1 MFIYASF
8 MLTQVLQHF
17 PSERKLD
24 SKRGDYQMEQF
35 GFIYAPLSLWDRK
48 ASQNRP

>member
-1 MFIYASF
+1 MLIYASF
-8 MLTQVLQHF
+8 MLAQVLQHF

-24 SKRGDYQMEQF
+24 SKSEDYQMEQLS
-35 GFIYAPLSLWDRK
+35 FIYAPLSLWDRK